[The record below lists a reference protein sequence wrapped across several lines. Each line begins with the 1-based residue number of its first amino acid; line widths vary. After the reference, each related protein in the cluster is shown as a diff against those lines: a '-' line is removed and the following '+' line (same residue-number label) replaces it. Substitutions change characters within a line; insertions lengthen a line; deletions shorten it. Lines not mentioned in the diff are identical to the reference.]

1 MADIEGTVSLDQS
14 VQAVSIDATISIY
27 GTVTATQAIQSIS
40 ISATHQN
47 KGGTQ
52 AAQVTN
58 AQAFIQINASV
69 SAQQSQSL
77 SVDAFYYDIA
87 IVASMGQSIQNVLS
101 SANISTTFNTVI
113 EQSKQYMS
121 ATVVSGVFSPQSA
134 EKVMTKNTYRILRKV
149 RNTGR
154 R

>member
-1 MADIEGTVSLDQS
+1 MSAE
-14 VQAVSIDATISIY
+14 
-27 GTVTATQAIQSIS
+27 QAIQSIVIDAYVSVMASGSAYQAAQTVS

-69 SAQQSQSL
+69 SVQQSQSL

-101 SANISTTFNTVI
+101 SANISTTFNAVI
-113 EQSKQYMS
+113 EQPRQYMS

-134 EKVMTKNTYRILRKV
+134 EQVMNKNTYRILRKV

>member
-1 MADIEGTVSLDQS
+1 MLSSLLASAYYANQLS
-14 VQAVSIDATISIY
+14 SVSISQNIQQIAVDAFFRN
-27 GTVTATQAIQSIS
+27 Q
-40 ISATHQN
+40 
-47 KGGTQ
+47 GGTQ
-52 AAQVTN
+52 AVQVTN
-58 AQAFIQINASV
+58 AQAFIKINASV
-69 SAQQSQSL
+69 SVQQSQSL

-113 EQSKQYMS
+113 EQPKQYMS

>member
-1 MADIEGTVSLDQS
+1 MSAE
-14 VQAVSIDATISIY
+14 
-27 GTVTATQAIQSIS
+27 QAIQSVVIDAYVSVMASGSAYQAAQTVS

-52 AAQVTN
+52 AVQVTN
-58 AQAFIQINASV
+58 AQAFIKINASV
-69 SAQQSQSL
+69 SVQQSQSL

-87 IVASMGQSIQNVLS
+87 IVASTGQSIQNVLS

-113 EQSKQYMS
+113 EQPKQYMS